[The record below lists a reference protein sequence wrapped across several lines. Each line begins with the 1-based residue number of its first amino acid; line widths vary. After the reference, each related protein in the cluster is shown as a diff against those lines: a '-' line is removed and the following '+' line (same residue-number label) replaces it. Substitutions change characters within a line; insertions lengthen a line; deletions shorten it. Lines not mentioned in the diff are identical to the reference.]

1 MKRKILILLLAAA
14 SLSAQKASADS
25 GIGFRAIGGALSY
38 VSPDNLDGTIGFGV
52 FADLGRISPSVGLE
66 PRLDFWSQSQEAF
79 GTKASMRD
87 ITLGARAKYYFNTS
101 STKVHPFAGGGLGFH
116 FLRAEATVT
125 EPGFAPMSVSQS
137 DTKLGIDMGGG
148 IATGLSAKVDLN
160 AELWYGIVSDINQ
173 LSIRMGIS
181 RKLD

>member
-14 SLSAQKASADS
+14 CLSAERAAADS
-25 GIGFRAIGGALSY
+25 SIGFRAIGGALNY

-66 PRLDFWSQSQEAF
+66 PRLDFWSQSQESF
-79 GTKASMRD
+79 GTKASVRD
-87 ITLGARAKYYFNTS
+87 ITLGARAKYFFNTS
-101 STKVHPFAGGGLGFH
+101 GKVHPFAGGGLGFH
-116 FLRAEATVT
+116 FIRAEASVT
-125 EPGFAPMSVSQS
+125 APGFAPMSVSQS

-148 IATGLSAKVDLN
+148 IATGLSPKVDLH

-173 LSIRMGIS
+173 LSLRMGIS
-181 RKLD
+181 HKLD